1 MKDSRNGFYTLI
13 FSTLVLMVT
22 LFSCKENDVKKVN
35 TVTKT
40 DISPS
45 QNATNLKVDYTENGK
60 LVYTMISPE
69 MRKFDQPEQKTEFPK
84 GFNVVFYDSLGH
96 QKGTARANY
105 ALSHDVTQIIE
116 LRGNVIIQNF
126 KDKTKI
132 ETEKMFWNRAT
143 KQIYGDKAVRILTA
157 DRIFTAIGFK
167 SNEDLTQRELLHP
180 TGSWW
185 VKDL

>member
-1 MKDSRNGFYTLI
+1 
-13 FSTLVLMVT
+13 
-22 LFSCKENDVKKVN
+22 
-35 TVTKT
+35 
-40 DISPS
+40 
-45 QNATNLKVDYTENGK
+45 
-60 LVYTMISPE
+60 

-84 GFNVVFYDSLGH
+84 GFNVVFYDTLGH

>member
-1 MKDSRNGFYTLI
+1 
-13 FSTLVLMVT
+13 
-22 LFSCKENDVKKVN
+22 
-35 TVTKT
+35 
-40 DISPS
+40 
-45 QNATNLKVDYTENGK
+45 
-60 LVYTMISPE
+60 MISPE
-69 MRKFDQPEQKTEFPK
+69 KRKFEQPELKTEFPK

-126 KDKTKI
+126 KDKTRI
-132 ETEKMFWNRAT
+132 DTEKMYWNRAS
-143 KQIYGDKAVRILTA
+143 KQIWGEKAVRIITA
-157 DRIFTAIGFK
+157 DRVVTGIGFK
-167 SNEDLTQRELLHP
+167 ANEDLTVHELLLP

>member
-1 MKDSRNGFYTLI
+1 MKESKYSLFI
-13 FSTLVLMVT
+13 FIVFALGLMAT
-22 LFSCKENDVKKVN
+22 LFSCKENDIKKVN
-35 TVTKT
+35 TVTKIDT
-40 DISPS
+40 SPS
-45 QNATNLKVDYTENGK
+45 QTAINMKVDYTENGK

-126 KDKTKI
+126 KDNTRI
-132 ETEKMFWNRAT
+132 ETEQMFWNRAT

-157 DRIFTAIGFK
+157 DRVFTAIGFK